1 MHLKMKSHLTKTVL
15 FVLLFLNAFIGHAQ
29 TKTIDSLQKDLQ
41 TRKEDTNKVNTL
53 NELAYE
59 FTNNADPQKSL
70 RFANQAI
77 SLAEKINYKKG
88 KALAF
93 LRLGVSYAWHNNF
106 AEAGKN
112 FNTALILY
120 QEIGDKNRIA
130 QIYNELGG
138 NYFVQGFYS
147 DAIAYMYNSLKI
159 DEEIGNK
166 KAAAENLQGIGI
178 MYWEQGDDS
187 DALKMTQD
195 GLKLCREIGDS
206 IAMGQ
211 SLSFIGQIYMAVGK
225 YDEALQNDSD
235 ALKIYQKLGNRGPAW
250 GTIMCYISIA
260 DVDEKFGEIAYAA
273 GDKSTASNKYQEAYK
288 NYLPGLNYWK
298 GSLQLVNLAE
308 VYNKVGFS
316 QVKLNDLS
324 AARGSFQ
331 NGLQISEK
339 IALREEIRNSYQGLY
354 MVDSI
359 TGDFRHALGHYK
371 TYIVYRDSLVNEKT
385 RKKTI
390 QAELQYEADKKA
402 AIAKALAEKKD
413 AERTTQLTGIA
424 VFIPIF
430 FLFVLFL
437 SRIKVKARLV
447 AFLAVMGL
455 LLSFE
460 FITDLIFPYISNWTN
475 DSPLWET
482 FILVVIAALIEPINY
497 RLERWVKTKL
507 AHKPIHQMQQL

>member
-1 MHLKMKSHLTKTVL
+1 MKSHLNKKVL
-15 FVLLFLNAFIGHAQ
+15 FVLLCLSAFIGRTQ
-29 TKTIDSLQKDLQ
+29 TKTVDSLEKDLQ

-59 FTNNADPQKSL
+59 FTVYADSQKSFQ
-70 RFANQAI
+70 FAKQAI
-77 SLAEKINYKKG
+77 VLSERINYKQG

-93 LRLGVSYAWHNNF
+93 FRIGMCYASSNILTEANN
-106 AEAGKN
+106 N
-112 FNTALILY
+112 LNLALKLY

-130 QIYNELGG
+130 RTYYELGG
-138 NYFVQGFYS
+138 IYGELGFYS
-147 DAIAYMYNSLKI
+147 DGISNLYNSLKI
-159 DEEIGNK
+159 YEEIGNK
-166 KAAAENLQGIGI
+166 KAAAKDLQGIGV
-178 MYWEQGDDS
+178 MYWEQGNDS
-187 DALKMTQD
+187 DAYKRAEE
-195 GLKLCREIGDS
+195 GVKLCEEIGDS
-206 IAMGQ
+206 TALGQ
-211 SLSFIGQIYMAVGK
+211 ALSFIGELNLHMGK
-225 YDEALQNDSD
+225 YGEALQSDSE
-235 ALKIYQKLGNRGPAW
+235 ALKIYQKLGNRGPGW
-250 GTIMCYISIA
+250 GTIMCYSSIA
-260 DVDEKFGEIAYAA
+260 DVDEKVGEIADAA
-273 GDKSTASNKYQEAYK
+273 GDKSIASKNYQEAYK
-288 NYLPGLNYWK
+288 NYLIGQSYWK
-298 GSLQLVNLAE
+298 GTPQLDNLAYG
-308 VYNKVGFS
+308 YNKIGLI

-324 AARGSFQ
+324 GARESFQ
-331 NGLQISEK
+331 KGLQISVK
-339 IALREEIRNSYQGLY
+339 ISLREETRNSYQGLY
-354 MVDSI
+354 ILDSI
-359 TGDFRHALGHYK
+359 TGDFRQSLEHYK
-371 TYIVYRDSLVNEKT
+371 TYILYRDSLNNEKT
-385 RKKTI
+385 KKKTI

-402 AIAKALAEKKD
+402 AIAKALEEKKD

-507 AHKPIHQMQQL
+507 AHNPIHQVQQ

>member
-1 MHLKMKSHLTKTVL
+1 MKSDLTKIVLSVL
-15 FVLLFLNAFIGHAQ
+15 FVLDAFMGHAQ
-29 TKTIDSLQKDLQ
+29 TKTIDSLQKALQ
-41 TRKEDTNKVNTL
+41 TQKEDTSKVNTL

-59 FTNNADPQKSL
+59 FTYTVDSRKSFQ
-70 RFANQAI
+70 FANQAI

-88 KALAF
+88 KSLAF
-93 LRLGVSYAWHNNF
+93 LRIGICCGYNNNF
-106 AEAGKN
+106 AEENKN
-112 FNTALILY
+112 LNTALKLY

-130 QIYNELGG
+130 QIYNQLGG
-138 NYFVQGFYS
+138 NYFAQGFYS
-147 DAIAYMYNSLKI
+147 DAIANLYNSLKI
-159 DEEIGNK
+159 HEEIGNK

-187 DALKMTQD
+187 DAFKTVQE
-195 GLKLCREIGDS
+195 GLKLCQEIGDS
-206 IAMGQ
+206 TAMGQ
-211 SLSFIGQIYMAVGK
+211 ALSFIGKLYLDVGK
-225 YDEALQNDSD
+225 YVEALQNDSD
-235 ALKIYQKLGNRGPAW
+235 AFKIYQKLGTRGPAW

-260 DVDEKFGEIAYAA
+260 DIDEKFGEIAYAA

-298 GSLQLVNLAE
+298 GSKELVNLAE
-308 VYNKVGFS
+308 IYNKVGFD

-324 AARGSFQ
+324 AARESFQ
-331 NGLQISEK
+331 NGLQISAK
-339 IALREEIRNSYQGLY
+339 ISLREEIRNSYQGLFI
-354 MVDSI
+354 VDSVS
-359 TGDFRHALGHYK
+359 GDFRHALGHYK
-371 TYIVYRDSLVNEKT
+371 TYILYRDSLVNEKT
-385 RKKTI
+385 KKKTI

-402 AIAKALAEKKD
+402 AIAKSLEEKKD
-413 AERTTQLTGIA
+413 AERATQLTGIA

-460 FITDLIFPYISNWTN
+460 FITDLIFPYISDWTN

-482 FILVVIAALIEPINY
+482 CILVVIAAVIEPINY
-497 RLERWVKTKL
+497 RLEHWVKTRL
-507 AHKPIHQMQQL
+507 VHRSIRHPHSI

>member
-1 MHLKMKSHLTKTVL
+1 MKSHLNKTVL
-15 FVLLFLNAFIGHAQ
+15 FVLFFLNTFIEHAQ
-29 TKTIDSLQKDLQ
+29 TKTIDSLAKVLQ
-41 TRKEDTNKVNTL
+41 TQKEDTNKVNTL

-59 FTNNADPQKSL
+59 FTYNADSQKSF

-77 SLAEKINYKKG
+77 SLAETINYKKG

-93 LRLGVSYAWHNNF
+93 FRLGISYSWHNNI
-106 AEAGKN
+106 AESNKN
-112 FNTALILY
+112 LNTALKLY
-120 QEIGDKNRIA
+120 QEVGDKNRIA

-138 NYFVQGFYS
+138 NYFEQGFYS
-147 DAIAYMYNSLKI
+147 DAIANLYNSLKI
-159 DEEIGNK
+159 HEEIGNK
-166 KAAAENLQGIGI
+166 KAAAENLQGISV
-178 MYWEQGDDS
+178 MYWEQGNDS
-187 DALKMTQD
+187 DALKTVQE
-195 GLKLCREIGDS
+195 GLKLCKEIGDS
-206 IAMGQ
+206 TAMGQ
-211 SLSFIGQIYMAVGK
+211 SLSFMGEVYTNMGK
-225 YDEALQNDSD
+225 YVEALQNDSD
-235 ALKIYQKLGNRGPAW
+235 ALKIYQKLGPRGPAW
-250 GTIMCYISIA
+250 GTIMCYVSIA
-260 DVDEKFGEIAYAA
+260 DIDEKFGEIAYAA

-298 GSLQLVNLAE
+298 GSQELVNLAE
-308 VYNKVGFS
+308 IYNKVGFN

-324 AARGSFQ
+324 AARESFQ
-331 NGLQISEK
+331 NGLQISAK
-339 IALREEIRNSYQGLY
+339 ISLREEMRNSYQGLSI
-354 MVDSI
+354 VDSI
-359 TGDFRHALGHYK
+359 TGDFRHALDHYK
-371 TYIVYRDSLVNEKT
+371 TYILYRDSLVNEKT
-385 RKKTI
+385 KKKTI
-390 QAELQYEADKKA
+390 QAELQYEADKKT

-460 FITDLIFPYISNWTN
+460 FITDLIFPYISGWTN

-507 AHKPIHQMQQL
+507 AHKPIHHVQQL